1 MTLNMGDG
9 PVANL
14 PAGLDAY
21 AGYNDQSG
29 IGETYPAILTL
40 PARYHMSIS
49 TQPGVVANCGDVE
62 SGALSSW
69 IGYKVGY
76 CNLANAQGLINRD
89 GRPDKLW
96 TAHYTNVPHICNSSC
111 GFGFTGVADGTQ
123 WTDHGGLWDQSLLDD
138 NFFDFLGDTM
148 TTVIEDANKTFI
160 GIADCGGVIA
170 LEPAEVAW
178 ANSVWGATQTGMP
191 NSLIARMPD
200 IAALQTAIA
209 NLTTQ
214 VANLTAAVAKI
225 PTTSQPVSLKG
236 ETFTGTFD

>member
-1 MTLNMGDG
+1 MTLTMGDG

-21 AGYNDQSG
+21 AGYDDNSG

-49 TQPGVVANCGDVE
+49 TQPGVSANCGDVE

-96 TAHYTNVPHICNSSC
+96 TAHYTNIPHICNPSC
-111 GFGFTGVADGTQ
+111 GLGFTGVADGTQ
-123 WTDHGGLWDQSLLDD
+123 WTDHGGAWDESLLAND
-138 NFFDFLGDTM
+138 FFSFLGDDM

-160 GIADCGGVIA
+160 GIADAGIVVA

-191 NSLIARMPD
+191 NSLITRINAQ
-200 IAALQTAIA
+200 AAAIEA
-209 NLTTQ
+209 LT
-214 VANLTAAVAKI
+214 VAVNNLTAAVAKI

-236 ETFTGTFD
+236 ETATMTFD